1 MHSNVHYFLL
11 LCKTQDKILHF
22 PTHTNRTNWKQHLQ
36 FNYVYQKHTTV
47 VAESVMCYYTVGI
60 SQETWL
66 TYSTWLFHS
75 PSYRSAKICLTSS
88 PHDYVLLPPPNT
100 DIAAC
105 WESCLWC
112 DSAPSTH
119 VSLTALQICWQ
130 WMSASKGHM
139 LRNHTTGK
147 YNDLGWHYSPV
158 QLHTEII
165 EHNRQRWIST
175 SDLNSYSLS
184 HSAMVPGNSGSIHV
198 NHKSGSIHI
207 NHKSRTINQDTYVL

>member
-1 MHSNVHYFLL
+1 MQSPVHYFSLIHF
-11 LCKTQDKILHF
+11 ILHTQTCTVMFITSCSYARPKTKSYTF
-22 PTHTNRTNWKQHLQ
+22 PHTQTEQTENNIYNLTMSTRNIPLWLL
-36 FNYVYQKHTTV
+36 
-47 VAESVMCYYTVGI
+47 SVMCYYTVGI

-130 WMSASKGHM
+130 
-139 LRNHTTGK
+139 
-147 YNDLGWHYSPV
+147 
-158 QLHTEII
+158 
-165 EHNRQRWIST
+165 
-175 SDLNSYSLS
+175 
-184 HSAMVPGNSGSIHV
+184 
-198 NHKSGSIHI
+198 
-207 NHKSRTINQDTYVL
+207 